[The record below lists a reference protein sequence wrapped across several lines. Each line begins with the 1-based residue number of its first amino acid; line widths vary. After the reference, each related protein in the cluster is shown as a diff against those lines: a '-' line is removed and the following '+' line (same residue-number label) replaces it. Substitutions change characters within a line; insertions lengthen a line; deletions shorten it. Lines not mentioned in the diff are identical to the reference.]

1 MLSYMSGGGGEDFF
15 FLLFLALF
23 VRYVQPESQL
33 ALMDS
38 QLSIWSM
45 AAIKWLLRID
55 RADSEQAGPAASRS
69 HLFQF
74 SRFWV
79 SNGIL

>member
-1 MLSYMSGGGGEDFF
+1 MLSYMLGGGGGGFF
-15 FLLFLALF
+15 SLLFLALF

-55 RADSEQAGPAASRS
+55 QADSEHAGPAASRS
-69 HLFQF
+69 HLFKF

-79 SNGIL
+79 TSGIL

>member
-1 MLSYMSGGGGEDFF
+1 MNTELHVGGGAIF

-38 QLSIWSM
+38 PLSIWSM

-55 RADSEQAGPAASRS
+55 QADSEHACLAASRS
-69 HLFQF
+69 HMFKF
-74 SRFWV
+74 SRFWIGI
-79 SNGIL
+79 GIL